1 MKHRRAKP
9 RIPFTGLLLL
19 LLGVGV
25 STSGYGLPNDEEWMH
40 ALQQAIGQTEK
51 YDIEK
56 LNRIDRLQG
65 QLAGSPKKRCTT
77 CTWPSTRIRLLQVR
91 LGPCLRQKLEGA
103 ALQSAD
109 TGRAAYARVKISF
122 VLLSS
127 GMFKEAFDFLNKI
140 DFRQLQGPQKAEY
153 YTLMARCYYDLADY
167 NQDVYY
173 SPQYNARAKSY
184 MDSALASFPDG
195 SFECRYYAGLQNIR
209 ALNLDRAAGYLQ
221 SLLRDPHLTPL
232 QTAIT
237 ASTLS
242 DIYIRRAQVDT
253 AIALL
258 AQAAIA
264 DIESATKETSAI
276 FYLATLLFDQG
287 KMEKASAFIHKRPA
301 MRTST
306 GHGSGKCSSA
316 PSCRSLKASGANRFR
331 TKRTSSSITP
341 LASPCRACC

>member
-1 MKHRRAKP
+1 
-9 RIPFTGLLLL
+9 
-19 LLGVGV
+19 
-25 STSGYGLPNDEEWMH
+25 
-40 ALQQAIGQTEK
+40 
-51 YDIEK
+51 
-56 LNRIDRLQG
+56 
-65 QLAGSPKKRCTT
+65 
-77 CTWPSTRIRLLQVR
+77 
-91 LGPCLRQKLEGA
+91 
-103 ALQSAD
+103 
-109 TGRAAYARVKISF
+109 
-122 VLLSS
+122 
-127 GMFKEAFDFLNKI
+127 LNKI
-140 DFRQLQGPQKAEY
+140 DFRQLKGPQKAEY

-184 MDSALASFPDG
+184 MDSALAAFPDG
-195 SFECRYYAGLQNIR
+195 SFECRYYSGLQNIR

-287 KMEKASAFIHKRPA
+287 NMEKASAFIHKAATDAHFYGSRQRKVQLSAVMPLIEGQRSKQIQNEKNSLLNYA
-301 MRTST
+301 IGITVSCLLLIALITIIIKQIRTSKKQQAIIHKKNVSLESVVGEKDALLHEKDGLLAEKEHLLLEKERLLRRSTT
-306 GHGSGKCSSA
+306 G
-316 PSCRSLKASGANRFR
+316 
-331 TKRTSSSITP
+331 
-341 LASPCRACC
+341 